1 MSRTFHPK
9 GRSRM
14 PARPRTHLR
23 AALLALVALALLVTP
38 AVAGAKAS
46 LKVGFLDNTYVT
58 TQPAAFWADVDQL
71 NVGMMRWDVQ
81 WKFVAPTKPKN
92 PRDPAD
98 PAYQWGETDS
108 FVLNAKA
115 HGLQDRVLFT
125 LWRTPPWA
133 SSLKSKKGIET
144 HMPKTKYWRDF
155 VYATAKRY
163 SGKYTPPGA
172 TEPLP
177 RVVFWETW
185 NEPNANFAF
194 RPQYVNGKAVSPRN
208 YVTLLSTLR
217 SQVKPQIPKAKF
229 LAGAFYKQ
237 GGPRSVTPVNFM
249 RGMKAAGAKF
259 DILSVHPY
267 NNTPRLGLKDGREQ
281 SRTNPSFIGIGN
293 FETFIS
299 LSNEIFGRK
308 YPIWVTEFGWATPAP
323 GKSQYTVSF
332 KQQANFLYESVQRF
346 KQLPQVEVMIWFLI
360 EDNPPR
366 PEGAWYTT
374 GLRKSDGAEKPSW
387 SSWIAAAAKLRK
399 QH

>member
-1 MSRTFHPK
+1 
-9 GRSRM
+9 M
-14 PARPRTHLR
+14 PARPRLR
-23 AALLALVALALLVTP
+23 TRAALVALAVAALLVTP
-38 AVAGAKAS
+38 ALAGAKAS

-58 TQPAAFWADVDQL
+58 TQSAAFWADVDQL

-81 WKFVAPTKPKN
+81 WKYVAPTKPKN

-98 PAYQWGETDS
+98 PAYQWGATDS

-125 LWRTPPWA
+125 VWRTPVWA
-133 SSLKSKKGIET
+133 SSLSNRQAIET
-144 HMPKTKYWRDF
+144 HMPKTRYWRDF
-155 VYATAKRY
+155 VYAAAKRY
-163 SGKYTPPGA
+163 SGSYTPPGA

-177 RVVFWETW
+177 RVVLWETW

-194 RPQYVNGKAVSPRN
+194 RPQIVNGKAVSPRN
-208 YVTLLSTLR
+208 YTTLLRILR
-217 SQVKPQIPKAKF
+217 SQVKPQIPKARF
-229 LAGAFYKQ
+229 LAGALYKQ
-237 GGPRSVTPVNFM
+237 GGPRSVTPLDFL
-249 RGMKAAGAKF
+249 RGMKAAGARF

-267 NNTPRLGLKDGREQ
+267 NNTPRLGLKDGANQ

-293 FETFIS
+293 FDTFIT
-299 LSNEIFGRK
+299 LANQIFGRK

-323 GKSQYTVSF
+323 GKQQYTVSF
-332 KQQANFLYESVQRF
+332 KQQATFLYDSVQRF

-374 GLRKSDGAEKPSW
+374 GLRKSTGAQKPSW
-387 SSWIAAAAKLRK
+387 ASWIAAAGTLAK

>member
-1 MSRTFHPK
+1 
-9 GRSRM
+9 M
-14 PARPRTHLR
+14 PARPRIPLR
-23 AALLALVALALLVTP
+23 AALLALTALALLAAP
-38 AVAGAKAS
+38 AVAGAKAT
-46 LKVGFLDNTYVT
+46 LKVGFLDNVYVT
-58 TQPAAFWADVDQL
+58 GQAASFWADVDQL

-81 WKFVAPTKPKN
+81 WKYVAPRKPQR

-108 FVLNAKA
+108 FVRNAKA

-144 HMPKTKYWRDF
+144 HMPKTRYWRDF
-155 VYATAKRY
+155 VYAAAKRY
-163 SGKYTPPGA
+163 SGRYTPPGA

-177 RVVFWETW
+177 RVLFWETW

-194 RPQYVNGKAVSPRN
+194 RPQYVKGKAVSPRN
-208 YVTLLSTLR
+208 YVKLLHTLR
-217 SQVKPQIPKAKF
+217 SQVKPQIPRAKF
-229 LAGAFYKQ
+229 VAGAFYKQ
-237 GGPRSVTPVNFM
+237 GGPRSVTPINFM
-249 RGMKAAGAKF
+249 RGMKAARARF

-267 NNTPRLGLKDGREQ
+267 NNTPRLGLKDGREE
-281 SRTNPSFIGIGN
+281 SRTNPKFIGVGN
-293 FETFIS
+293 FQTFIS
-299 LSNEIFGRK
+299 LSNQIFGRK

-332 KQQANFLYESVQRF
+332 KQQARFLYESVRRF
-346 KQLPQVEVMIWFLI
+346 KQLPQVDVMIWFLI

-366 PEGAWYTT
+366 PAGAWYTT
-374 GLRKSDGAEKPSW
+374 GLRTSDGTAKPSW
-387 SSWIAAAAKLRK
+387 SSWIAAASTLRK